1 MELSRKALELK
12 ERYLRFGIT
21 DSQLERYK
29 NLGVI
34 TEDEFNYIKNSREI
48 VENVYVYTKIIT

>member
-21 DSQLERYK
+21 PIQLEKYK

-34 TEDEFNYIKNSREI
+34 TEEEFNYIKNSRE
-48 VENVYVYTKIIT
+48 VTENV

>member
-21 DSQLERYK
+21 DSQLERYR

-34 TEDEFNYIKNSREI
+34 TEDVFNYIKNSREI
-48 VENVYVYTKIIT
+48 TENV

>member
-21 DSQLERYK
+21 DSQLEFK
-29 NLGVI
+29 LNKL
-34 TEDEFNYIKNSREI
+34 
-48 VENVYVYTKIIT
+48 

>member
-12 ERYLRFGIT
+12 KRYLRFGIT
-21 DSQLERYK
+21 DIQLERYK

-34 TEDEFNYIKNSREI
+34 TEEEFNYIKNSIEI
-48 VENVYVYTKIIT
+48 VENV

>member
-34 TEDEFNYIKNSREI
+34 TEDEFNYIKNSREMT
-48 VENVYVYTKIIT
+48 EYVQIYTKIIT